1 MNGPLRRLSAVVM
14 VLFLA
19 IMASTTFYQ
28 FFAAASLNNDGRNV
42 RALYREYGNHRGPIV
57 AGNQTIA
64 ESVPVDTPFGF
75 QRIFSGRDATNAA
88 IFAPVTGFFSIANG
102 STMVERAENDYLSG
116 RANALWVD
124 RLQNLFTGRE
134 TIGASV
140 ETTIDPV
147 VQRAAWNALG
157 GQRGAVVA
165 IEPATGRIL
174 AMVSKPSYDPNELA
188 VHSTSDASSRYQEL
202 LAADH
207 DPLINRAIGALYPP
221 GSTFKLITAAAAME
235 NGLAGGDSVIPAPH
249 RYVLPGT
256 STTMRNFGDEVCSPD
271 DEMTMHDAM
280 VMSCNTAFA
289 QLAVAVGGDAMRTQ
303 AERFGFDD
311 PFEVP
316 MRSAVSR
323 YPGSDG
329 FSPDRVALSGI
340 GQGDVTATPLQMAVV
355 AATIANGGNLM
366 QPYLV
371 DTVRDARLDVVT
383 QNEPNLVRQAI
394 SPGTAASLGQMMID
408 AVRTGTAT
416 SAQISGVE
424 VAAKTGTAQWATGEA
439 PHAWI
444 VAYAPADAPQVA
456 VAVIV
461 EAGGNLGS
469 EATGGRVS
477 GPIARAVIEAA
488 LGR

>member
-1 MNGPLRRLSAVVM
+1 VNGPLRRLSAVVM

-19 IMASTTFYQ
+19 IMASTTYFQ
-28 FFAAASLNNDGRNV
+28 FFAASALNNDGRNV
-42 RALYREYGNHRGPIV
+42 RGLYREYGNHRGPII
-57 AGNQTIA
+57 AGNETIA
-64 ESVPVDTPFGF
+64 ESVPVDSPFGF
-75 QRIFSGRDATNAA
+75 QRVFSNRDATQAA
-88 IFAPVTGFFSIANG
+88 IFAPVTGFFSVANG

-116 RANALWVD
+116 RAGALWVD

-134 TIGASV
+134 TVGASV
-140 ETTIDPV
+140 ETTIDPD

-165 IEPATGRIL
+165 LEPATGRIL
-174 AMVSKPSYDPNELA
+174 AMVSRPSYDPNELA
-188 VHSTSDASSRYQEL
+188 IQSTGQASERYQEL
-202 LAADH
+202 LAADN

-221 GSTFKLITAAAAME
+221 GSTFKLITAATAME
-235 NGLAGGDSVIPAPH
+235 TGVAGGDTVIPAPH
-249 RYVLPGT
+249 RYLLPGT
-256 STTMRNFGDEVCSPD
+256 STTMRNFGDEVCSPT

-289 QLAVAVGGDAMRTQ
+289 QLAVSLGGDALRTQ
-303 AERFGFDD
+303 AERFGFDS

-323 YPGSDG
+323 YPAADG
-329 FSPDRVALSGI
+329 FTPDRVALSGI

-371 DTVRDARLDVVT
+371 DTIRDARLEIVT
-383 QNEPNLVRQAI
+383 QNSPQLVRQAI
-394 SPGTAASLGQMMID
+394 SSGTAASLRQMMID
-408 AVRTGTAT
+408 AVRDGTAT
-416 SAQISGVE
+416 SAQIPGVE

-444 VAYAPADAPQVA
+444 VAFAPAENPQVA

-488 LGR
+488 LQ